1 MRAQSSCSLAAR
13 AARSLSRGLVG
24 LSLVLLAATT
34 PASADSPDTDSV
46 LSDLIPRLETYIT
59 DGMAAFDTPG
69 LAVGLVAGD
78 SLVYARGFGV
88 RRKGGDPVD
97 TRTVFQIG
105 STSKAFL
112 ATTLA
117 ISVDRGHFRWD
128 DRVVDLDPE
137 FRLKDP
143 WVTREFRVFDIV
155 AQRSGLPPYV
165 NDIYSF
171 LGFDRDE
178 MIRSLRFVEPRT
190 SFRSTFTY
198 TNVTHLE
205 AGRLVA
211 RAQGAP
217 SWEEALRR
225 AIFEPLGMSDSSAN
239 AAAIEAS
246 ANHAV
251 GHRWT
256 PEGTVEVP
264 FTDLFPYNV
273 DGAGAINSTI
283 EDMARWLRLQ
293 LGNGAL
299 EGKRI
304 VSPESLA
311 ATRTARIG
319 LDENNAYAMG
329 WVLQSTSNGEII
341 WHNGGTLSFGAFV
354 GFLPARDVGI
364 VVLTNAANVGFPD
377 AVGLW
382 ALDRVLGN
390 PQTDYA
396 AAKLSAAKAA
406 AEQAAGRFDASAQS
420 RPDGALAADA
430 GVYRSDAMGTVT
442 VTAEG
447 NALAMTFSTGAV
459 LNLAPWTD
467 DVFTVT
473 LAQVRGFETLAEA
486 LGPDPIAFAQF
497 QIDQT
502 GRRNLLNLSLED
514 GQTYVF
520 RREETAPD
528 HEGVE

>member
-1 MRAQSSCSLAAR
+1 MRARSWCSFTAR
-13 AARSLSRGLVG
+13 RLVG
-24 LSLVLLAATT
+24 LSLILLTAVSQ
-34 PASADSPDTDSV
+34 ASADDSDTDRI
-46 LSDLIPRLETYIT
+46 LDDLVPRLETYIEH
-59 DGMAAFDTPG
+59 GMAAFDTPG
-69 LAVGLVAGD
+69 LAVGIVSGD
-78 SLVYARGFGV
+78 ELVYANAFGV

-117 ISVDRGHFRWD
+117 IAVDRGAFRWD
-128 DRVVDLDPE
+128 DRVVDLDPA
-137 FRLKDP
+137 FQLMDP

-211 RAQGAP
+211 RAQDAP
-217 SWEEALRR
+217 DWENALRR
-225 AIFEPLGMSDSSAN
+225 DLFEPLGMADSSAN
-239 AAAIEAS
+239 ATAIETAS
-246 ANHAV
+246 NHAI

-256 PEGTVEVP
+256 PDGTIEVP
-264 FTDLFPYNV
+264 FTDLFPYNL
-273 DGAGAINSTI
+273 DGAGAINSTV

-293 LGNGAL
+293 LGNGTF
-299 EGKRI
+299 EGRQI
-304 VSPESLA
+304 VSPENLA

-319 LDENNAYAMG
+319 VNEKNAYAMG
-329 WVLQSTSNGEII
+329 WALQSTPNGEIV

-354 GFLPARDVGI
+354 GFLPSRDVGI

-382 ALDRVLGN
+382 VLDRFLGN
-390 PQTDYA
+390 PETDYA
-396 AAKLSAAKAA
+396 AETLSAAKAA
-406 AEQAAGRFDASAQS
+406 AENEAGRW
-420 RPDGALAADA
+420 AAPSQPS
-430 GVYRSDAMGTVT
+430 GPPEFPTGTYRNDAMGAVT
-442 VTAEG
+442 VTEDG
-447 NALAMTFSTGAV
+447 TALAMAFATGAV
-459 LNLAPWTD
+459 IKLTPWND
-467 DVFTVT
+467 GIFLVT
-473 LAQVRGFETLAEA
+473 LAPTGRFRSLSDS
-486 LGPDPIAFAQF
+486 LGPDPLALATF
-497 QIDQT
+497 QPDRT
-502 GRRNLLNLSLED
+502 GQRTVLSLMLED

-520 RREETAPD
+520 RRDEPAPSD
-528 HEGVE
+528 RAGE